1 MHTEVNTCVMAL
13 RSYPHYHGTK
23 EDSEGS
29 VEDEGRW
36 FQEAREGCLQYIQG
50 GIEPAHTTQ
59 TSMLELEHSPQPCLI
74 PWPLNCIDGWV
85 ELMRRGFGCSN
96 SHARRG
102 VAHLRRELAPR
113 LEAILPLALACNSPL
128 AAAIATVHT
137 ELLKAIKSPKARYD
151 YSDVCINAL
160 CLMCNNT
167 ATIKSMGR
175 EVGLQ
180 VDSSNS
186 VAGSQVELEKE
197 RREHM
202 QTKRELEETK
212 LLLEMSQQQI
222 AAMQTGQQ
230 IPAPPSM
237 DMPSIEALGMMEG
250 WDGWVGLVEAQ

>member
-1 MHTEVNTCVMAL
+1 
-13 RSYPHYHGTK
+13 
-23 EDSEGS
+23 
-29 VEDEGRW
+29 
-36 FQEAREGCLQYIQG
+36 
-50 GIEPAHTTQ
+50 
-59 TSMLELEHSPQPCLI
+59 
-74 PWPLNCIDGWV
+74 
-85 ELMRRGFGCSN
+85 
-96 SHARRG
+96 
-102 VAHLRRELAPR
+102 
-113 LEAILPLALACNSPL
+113 
-128 AAAIATVHT
+128 
-137 ELLKAIKSPKARYD
+137 
-151 YSDVCINAL
+151 
-160 CLMCNNT
+160 MCNNT
-167 ATIKSMGR
+167 ATVKSMGR